1 MLVTVMLT
9 SVVHFLLAQHLK
21 GSLLAKE
28 MECETM
34 AVKVQVCTC
43 TLYHEVA

>member
-1 MLVTVMLT
+1 MLIR
-9 SVVHFLLAQHLK
+9 VVYFLLTQHLK

-34 AVKVQVCTC
+34 AVKVQVCNLYFMC
-43 TLYHEVA
+43 TFYHTAV